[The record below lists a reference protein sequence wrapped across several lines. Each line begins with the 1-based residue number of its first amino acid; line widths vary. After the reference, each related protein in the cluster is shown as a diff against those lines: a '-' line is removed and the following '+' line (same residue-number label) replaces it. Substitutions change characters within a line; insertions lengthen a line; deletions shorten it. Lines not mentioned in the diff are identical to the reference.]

1 MIMQNKEAEIE
12 KEKLVGKLEYPAFS
26 LDANP
31 PKEPYLPSVVEVI
44 SIPLEQG
51 FALSTVTEDYGF
63 SGTGIGTEGYG
74 FSGTRIGAEGYGFSG
89 TGIGAEG
96 YGLSGAGTGA
106 EGYGSVPGGS
116 GMEGYGSISF

>member
-31 PKEPYLPSVVEVI
+31 PKEPYLPPVVEVI

-51 FALSTVTEDYGF
+51 FALSTVNEDYGTSGT
-63 SGTGIGTEGYG
+63 SGTGSSTESYWNAASAIAAESYG
-74 FSGTRIGAEGYGFSG
+74 ETEPA
-89 TGIGAEG
+89 A
-96 YGLSGAGTGA
+96 AA
-106 EGYGSVPGGS
+106 EGYGSF
-116 GMEGYGSISF
+116 SF

>member
-1 MIMQNKEAEIE
+1 MQREVKQKAYLSPE
-12 KEKLVGKLEYPAFS
+12 VTVCAF
-26 LDANP
+26 AP
-31 PKEPYLPSVVEVI
+31 
-44 SIPLEQG
+44 EQG
-51 FALSTVTEDYGF
+51 FALSTVTED
-63 SGTGIGTEGYG
+63 
-74 FSGTRIGAEGYGFSG
+74 YGFSG

>member
-31 PKEPYLPSVVEVI
+31 PKEPYLPPVVEVI

-51 FALSTVTEDYGF
+51 FALSTVNEDYGT
-63 SGTGIGTEGYG
+63 SGTGSSTESYG
-74 FSGTRIGAEGYGFSG
+74 ETESA
-89 TGIGAEG
+89 A
-96 YGLSGAGTGA
+96 AA
-106 EGYGSVPGGS
+106 
-116 GMEGYGSISF
+116 EGYGSISF